1 MSTTPNRPRGFVA
14 TRTADG
20 EPPNGANLY
29 PTGSNRAQ
37 IFIGD
42 AVFLDANRKIQVFNQ
57 QTSANAPAVLGAVV
71 GLFDNNKKPQTHL
84 AAKGIAVS
92 AAGYVAVIDDP
103 DVLFEVQCSA
113 SVGPS
118 QIGQF
123 AQPTSGAGNVGV
135 TANGQ
140 STYML
145 NDTTV
150 VTAAGHAFQVYSISP
165 RELDGLGGPNNKVL
179 VRISNHVFRRS
190 TRLQGPLES
199 ADA

>member
-1 MSTTPNRPRGFVA
+1 MSTTPSQARGFVP
-14 TRTADG
+14 TRKAG
-20 EPPNGANLY
+20 GQPPAAANRY

-57 QTSANAPAVLGAVV
+57 QTSANAPAVLGVVV
-71 GLFDNNKKPQTHL
+71 GLYTSTGRPGTHN
-84 AAKGIAVS
+84 AAKPIAVS
-92 AAGYVAVIDDP
+92 AAGFVDVIDDP
-103 DVLFEVQCSA
+103 DTFFEVQCSA

-140 STYML
+140 STYMI

-150 VTAAGHAFQVYSISP
+150 VTAAGHAFQVYSLSP
-165 RELDGLGGPNNKVL
+165 RELDGLGGPNNKVI

-190 TRLQGPLES
+190 TRLQGPLEA

>member
-1 MSTTPNRPRGFVA
+1 MSVTSNQPRGLVPA
-14 TRTADG
+14 RKAGGD
-20 EPPNGANLY
+20 PPAAANMY

-42 AVFLDANRKIQVFNQ
+42 PVFLDANRKIQVFQQ
-57 QTSANAPAVLGAVV
+57 QTSAGAPAVLGVV
-71 GLFDNNKKPQTHL
+71 CGLFDSNKKPQTHVTE
-84 AAKGIAVS
+84 KGIKVS
-92 AAGYVAVIDDP
+92 TAAWISVIDDP
-103 DVLFEVQCSA
+103 DCLFEVQCSA

-123 AQPTSGAGNVGV
+123 ASITSGAGNVGV

-140 STYML
+140 SKFML
-145 NDTTV
+145 GDTTV
-150 VTAAGHAFQVYSISP
+150 VTAAGHAFQIYSLSP
-165 RELDGLGGPNNKVL
+165 RETDGLGGPNNKVL

-190 TRLQGPLES
+190 TRLQGPVEG

>member
-1 MSTTPNRPRGFVA
+1 MSVTSSQPRGFVP
-14 TRTADG
+14 TRKAGGD
-20 EPPNGANLY
+20 PPAAANLY

-42 AVFLDANRKIQVFNQ
+42 AVFLDANRKVQVFNQ
-57 QTSANAPAVLGAVV
+57 QTSANAPAVLGVVV
-71 GLFDNNKKPQTHL
+71 GLFDSNKKPQTHVTE
-84 AAKGIAVS
+84 KGIKVS
-92 AAGYVAVIDDP
+92 TAGFVSVIDDP
-103 DVLFEVQCSA
+103 DCLFEVQCSA

-118 QIGQF
+118 QIGHF
-123 AQPTSGAGNVGV
+123 VAPSSGAGNVGT

-140 STYML
+140 STYVL
-145 NDTTV
+145 NETTV
-150 VTAAGHAFQVYSISP
+150 VTAAGHAFQLYSISP
-165 RELDGLGGPNNKVL
+165 RETDGKGGPNNKVL

>member
-1 MSTTPNRPRGFVA
+1 MSTTPSQARGFVP
-14 TRTADG
+14 TRKAG
-20 EPPNGANLY
+20 GNPPAAANRY

-57 QTSANAPAVLGAVV
+57 QTSANAPAVLGVVV
-71 GLFDNNKKPQTHL
+71 GLYTSTGRPGTHN
-84 AAKGIAVS
+84 AAKPIAVS
-92 AAGYVAVIDDP
+92 AAGFIDVIDDP
-103 DVLFEVQCSA
+103 DAFFEVQCIA

-123 AQPTSGAGNVGV
+123 AQ
-135 TANGQ
+135 
-140 STYML
+140 STYMI

-150 VTAAGHAFQVYSISP
+150 VTAAGHAFQVYSLSP
-165 RELDGLGGPNNKVL
+165 RELDGLGGPNNKVI

-190 TRLQGPLES
+190 TRLQGPLEA